1 MKIGKLKIKIVTL
14 RRLVFRGNQGLV
26 MELVGYGNLNRV
38 KERILRNKGGSSI
51 NRGRGG
57 AGGTALSL
65 LKFSIYKSSALDYLM
80 M

>member
-38 KERILRNKGGSSI
+38 KERILRNKGGSSR
-51 NRGRGG
+51 NRGRG
-57 AGGTALSL
+57 GGTALSL